1 MKRTC
6 AWCKR
11 ELSDATAEYDS
22 KMPVSHGMCSECA
35 DRVISQA
42 SDAAVGEFLE
52 SLDAP
57 VFLVDDDVKI
67 LAANRRG
74 REFAGKPVSE
84 IRDQLCGDVIDC
96 VHADLPG
103 GCGKT
108 EYCAACAIRNSV
120 THTLATGSDLK
131 GVAVLQERKTTH
143 GIRTVPFLV
152 STEKIGPFV
161 FLQVD
166 RRARTD

>member
-11 ELSDATAEYDS
+11 ELSDTTAESDS

-35 DRVISQA
+35 A
-42 SDAAVGEFLE
+42 
-52 SLDAP
+52 
-57 VFLVDDDVKI
+57 
-67 LAANRRG
+67 
-74 REFAGKPVSE
+74 E
-84 IRDQLCGDVIDC
+84 IRDQLCGDVIEC
-96 VHADLPG
+96 AHADLPG

-108 EYCAACAIRNSV
+108 EFCAACAIRNSV
-120 THTLATGSDLK
+120 TQTLATGRDLRNI
-131 GVAVLQERKTTH
+131 AVLQQRKTTH

-152 STEKIGPFV
+152 TTEKVGPFV

-166 RRARTD
+166 REARTG